1 VDGDIPPLEELT
13 GDYTMVLPLM
23 AAIVLAQPVR
33 VR

>member
-1 VDGDIPPLEELT
+1 MFELT

>member
-1 VDGDIPPLEELT
+1 VIIMFELT